1 MRRFRVLLFQLTCIG
16 ILIFAA
22 NAAFADSNCVG
33 SASSCS
39 FTLNNTGVAGG
50 SFVNATVTLNGV
62 GNATIQFTAA
72 PGDGIVAVS
81 SLSLNVNTS
90 LGYSGAFTGLTSNGL
105 GLSNSCLLCSTGNN
119 VSGFGT
125 FNLIFDQKNASTPAT
140 TISVT
145 LTGGGWSS
153 AQQVLAFNSKGDS
166 AASHVSVN
174 GCTFYVGDGAT
185 TSPASCGGTSVSEP
199 SVLWQLLASGMVALP
214 FIRRRFLA

>member
-50 SFVNATVTLNGV
+50 SFVNATVTLNSV

-105 GLSNSCLLCSTGNN
+105 GLSIPACSVRRG
-119 VSGFGT
+119 
-125 FNLIFDQKNASTPAT
+125 
-140 TISVT
+140 
-145 LTGGGWSS
+145 
-153 AQQVLAFNSKGDS
+153 
-166 AASHVSVN
+166 
-174 GCTFYVGDGAT
+174 T
-185 TSPASCGGTSVSEP
+185 TSRDSELLTSSSIRKMRLRP
-199 SVLWQLLASGMVALP
+199 QLRSQ
-214 FIRRRFLA
+214 